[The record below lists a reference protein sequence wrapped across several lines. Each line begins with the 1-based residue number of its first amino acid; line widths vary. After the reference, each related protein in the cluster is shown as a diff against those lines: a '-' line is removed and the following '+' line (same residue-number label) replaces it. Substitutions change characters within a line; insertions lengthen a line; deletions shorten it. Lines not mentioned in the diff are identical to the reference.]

1 MRQTSLTWM
10 GGGAYSK
17 TLIYFLLAGISHFYF
32 YFLLANF
39 VVIYPMLFAFKR
51 GKVLFC
57 CVLFVNAFWQIL
69 LFSDAHLFYL
79 YRFHLSFAMLDL
91 FFNAGSEV
99 ISLSLATWIS
109 IILQVGFILAYT
121 FIITLLAFYFE
132 SKSTQIRIFVLIL
145 PAFLLVYLG
154 VNLTHAYA
162 MAKQKFEFISLTN
175 YLPLYKPLTMNDLF
189 LKLGIVSESELG
201 KNDFK
206 LSQNGF
212 FHYPKEPLRYN
223 DEIPRYNVLLLLSDS
238 LRADMLNPTN
248 MPHTYK
254 FTQNASVYTRHY
266 ASSNSTRGGVFG
278 LFYGLPPSYWQAAL
292 NSGKGAALID
302 ALQHRNYEFGIFTTA
317 NLYSPEF
324 HQTIFASVANL
335 RLGSKGATFI
345 EREQNTIK
353 DFENFIIQRDRT
365 KPFFSFVFL
374 DNIHAYA
381 FADDFTPK
389 FVPYKSI
396 NHLALNKDSN
406 ASEYFNLYQNA
417 VLYTDENFHKI
428 IELLKANDAF
438 HNTIII
444 ISADHGEEFNEDR
457 DNFWGH
463 NNNFKDYQIKI
474 PLVIKWAQQVVGEQ
488 ITQKTGAY
496 DISTTLMQEVLGV
509 TNDTR
514 TYSIG
519 QNLFHLIPREYVLA
533 GSYTENA
540 IIEDERII
548 VIDALGM
555 LHFKDKQYKNSKD
568 TSRKNVLEPYKIF
581 YEYLQRE

>member
-1 MRQTSLTWM
+1 MRQISLT
-10 GGGAYSK
+10 GGGACSK
-17 TLIYFLLAGISHFYF
+17 TFIYFLLAGISHFYL
-32 YFLLANF
+32 YFFLANF
-39 VVIYPMLFAFKR
+39 LLIYPTLFVFKR
-51 GKVLFC
+51 GKVLF
-57 CVLFVNAFWQIL
+57 LWILLINAFLQIL
-69 LFSDAHLFYL
+69 LLSDAHLFYL

-91 FFNAGSEV
+91 FFNAGDEV
-99 ISLSLATWIS
+99 ISLSLATWLS
-109 IILQVGFILAYT
+109 IALKVVLILIYT
-121 FIITLLAFYFE
+121 LIITLLAFYFD
-132 SKSTQIRIFVLIL
+132 KKDARIRAFILSL
-145 PAFLLVYLG
+145 PAFLLIYLG
-154 VNLTHAYA
+154 VNLIHAFA

-175 YLPLYKPLTMNDLF
+175 HLPLYKPLTMNSLL
-189 LKLGIVSESELG
+189 LKLGAVSESELS
-201 KNDFK
+201 KNEFK
-206 LSQNGF
+206 LTQNGF
-212 FHYPKEPLRYN
+212 FYYPKEPLRYK

-254 FTQNASVYTRHY
+254 FAQNASVYTRHY

-292 NSGKGAALID
+292 NSGKGAALIE
-302 ALQHRNYEFGIFTTA
+302 ALQHRNYELGIFTTA

-324 HQTIFASVANL
+324 HQTIFASVPNL
-335 RLGSKGATFI
+335 RLGSKGANFI
-345 EREQNTIK
+345 EREQNTIA
-353 DFENFIIQRDRT
+353 DFEKFITQRDRA

-389 FVPYKSI
+389 FMPYKAV

-406 ASEYFNLYQNA
+406 ATEYFNLYQNA
-417 VLYTDENFHKI
+417 VLYSDENFRKI
-428 IELLKANDAF
+428 IEILKANGAF
-438 HNTIII
+438 DETIII

-463 NNNFKDYQIKI
+463 NNNFKDYQVKI
-474 PLVIKWAQQVVGEQ
+474 PLVIKWAQQVAGEQ
-488 ITQKTGAY
+488 ITQKTSAY

-514 TYSIG
+514 AYGIG
-519 QNLFHLIPREYVLA
+519 QNLFHLTPRAYVLA

-548 VIDALGM
+548 IIDALGM
-555 LHFKDKQYKNSKD
+555 LHFKDKRYKNSKN
-568 TSRKNVLEPYKIF
+568 TSRKSVLEPYKIF
-581 YEYLQRE
+581 FEFLQKE